1 MMKSIT
7 VGLGD
12 RSYPI
17 HVGRGLL
24 GQAALILPHL
34 KQPRVAIVSNTTV
47 AKLFLGRLQGAI
59 EAAGVEV
66 VSAVIPDGEEYKTWQ
81 TLNSI
86 FDVLLSKRLERK
98 STVIALGGGVV
109 GDLAGFAAASYQ
121 RGVPFIQVP
130 TTLLAQVDSSVGGK
144 TAINHPLGKNMI
156 GAFYQPAL
164 VLADVATL
172 DTLPERELSAGLAE
186 VIKYGLIMDRPFL
199 DWLDANMEKLRARDA
214 EALAYA
220 VVRSCENKAAVVAAD
235 ERETGVRAHLNL
247 GHTFGHAIEAG
258 LGFGTWLHGE
268 AVAAGTVMAA
278 RLSRLM
284 GMLDGAEV
292 ERVEKLLQRAG
303 LPTQAPGLGYERY
316 LELMGHD
323 KKVEDGRL
331 RLILLKGLGTATVTS
346 EFSPEDL
353 RTVLTQGVRAHA

>member
-1 MMKSIT
+1 VKSVT
-7 VGLGD
+7 VGLD
-12 RSYPI
+12 SRTYPI

-24 GQAALILPHL
+24 GKAQLVLAHL

-47 AKLFLGRLQGAI
+47 AKLYLPVLREAL

-66 VSAVIPDGEEYKTWQ
+66 VPAIIPDGEEFKTWQ

-86 FDVLLSKRLERK
+86 FDVLLSRRLERK

-156 GAFYQPAL
+156 GAFHQPVL

-172 DTLPERELSAGLAE
+172 DTLPGRELSAGLAE

-199 DWLDANMEKLRARDA
+199 DWLDANMERLRARDP
-214 EALAYA
+214 EALSYA
-220 VVRSCENKAAVVAAD
+220 IVRSCENKAAVVAAD

-278 RLSRLM
+278 RLSCLM
-284 GMLDGAEV
+284 GMLDAAEV
-292 ERVEKLLQRAG
+292 ERVERLLQRAG

-331 RLILLKGLGTATVTS
+331 RLILLKALGSATVTS
-346 EFSPEDL
+346 DFSPGDL
-353 RTVLTQGVRAHA
+353 RRVLTEGVRAHA